1 MKTAILIL
9 SLFVLTNCTFLVTT
23 FEIGGAATTAGS
35 TTTAVEV
42 AQALDTAKTAG
53 DVVSYN
59 ETGKTLTDH
68 IISFLTEKDCN
79 LVRKLKSDGDF
90 CKAYLPRMDTTDR
103 IRVFQII
110 EGIRP
115 VNGQM
120 GPKTRQAYWN
130 YQHGLREWDQ
140 KLYLKFPLTVEE
152 VKEYQ
157 EKNELESVG
166 TIGPKTIKAL
176 IKYYEEIKNGS

>member
-1 MKTAILIL
+1 MKIAILISIFFL
-9 SLFVLTNCTFLVTT
+9 QGCTFLVTT
-23 FEIGGAATTAGS
+23 FEIGGAATAAGS

-42 AQALDTAKTAG
+42 AQVLDTAKTAG

-79 LVRKLKSDGDF
+79 LVRKLKGDGDF
-90 CKAYLPRMDTTDR
+90 CEAYLPRMDTPDR

-115 VNGQM
+115 VNGRM

-130 YQHGLREWDQ
+130 YQHGVREWDQ
-140 KLYLKFPLTVEE
+140 KLYLKFPHTEEE
-152 VKEYQ
+152 VREYQ
-157 EKNELESVG
+157 KENGITPQNGS
-166 TIGPKTIKAL
+166 IGPKTTKML
-176 IKYYEEIKNGS
+176 IKLLDSIKK

>member
-1 MKTAILIL
+1 MKNLIL
-9 SLFVLTNCTFLVTT
+9 TSVFLLQGCTLLVTT
-23 FEIGGAATTAGS
+23 FEIGGAAATAGS

-79 LVRKLKSDGDF
+79 LVRKLKGDGDF
-90 CKAYLPRMDTTDR
+90 CEAYLPRMDTPNR

-115 VNGQM
+115 VNGKM

-140 KLYLKFPLTVEE
+140 KLYLNFPLTEEE
-152 VKEYQ
+152 VKKYQ
-157 EKNELESVG
+157 VDHGLEPIG
-166 TIGPKTIKAL
+166 TIGPKTIRSL
-176 IKYYEEIKNGS
+176 IKYYESM